1 MKSYQVFE
9 NAEPIKEVE
18 LDTPIPEGDEVLI
31 KTIACGVCH
40 TDIHI
45 HEGFFDI
52 GNGKKMASRLV
63 QPLAMGH
70 EVFGEVVSGGQNV
83 SNIEVG
89 KKFVVYPW
97 IGCGQCEACKE
108 DNEHECGPFTA
119 QNIGVSIDGGYGE
132 YVLVKHSR
140 YLFDAGDTP
149 DDLAGSYACRGLTA
163 YSSLKKAN
171 LKPNDKKLVIIS
183 AGGLGLL
190 ALKIAKAAFNVSPI
204 VVDIDDSKL
213 EIAKAAGASEVINSS
228 HEDAKKRIMDLT
240 DGGATTVIDYVG
252 AEASIQFGYDLF
264 GFNKNGLYILV
275 GMLGGKFEVQLPL
288 MTFTSRVLQ
297 GSYLGSIQEMK
308 ELMDLVRAGKIEPV
322 PVEARHISS
331 ANDTIADL
339 KAGKIPG
346 LVCLK
351 H

>member
-9 NAEPIKEVE
+9 NAKPIKEVE
-18 LDTPIPEGDEVLI
+18 ISTPSPKGNEVLI

-45 HEGFFDI
+45 HDGFFDI

-63 QPLAMGH
+63 QPIAMGH
-70 EVFGEVVSGGQNV
+70 EVFGEVVAVGQNV
-83 SNIEVG
+83 IDIELG
-89 KKFVVYPW
+89 RKFVVYPW
-97 IGCGQCEACKE
+97 IGCGECEACKS

-119 QNIGVSIDGGYGE
+119 QNIGVSVDGGYGE
-132 YVLVKHSR
+132 YVLVKDSK
-140 YLFDAGDTP
+140 YLFDAGNTP

-228 HEDAKKRIMDLT
+228 HENAKKRIMELT
-240 DGGATTVIDYVG
+240 GGGASTVIDYVG
-252 AEASIQFGYDLF
+252 AEASIEFGYDLF

-288 MTFTSRVLQ
+288 MTFSSRVLQ

-308 ELMDLVRAGKIEPV
+308 ELMELVKAEKIEPV
-322 PVEARHISS
+322 PVETRHISM